1 MKKTLAT
8 TMALVGLC
16 AISMAGRPAPDES
29 IGALTA
35 YVIQELDFDQ
45 GTHASDPSGDGLGRD
60 GVEDRVGLANV
71 VEPGNIS
78 ATLGLLVF
86 LLDLGD
92 E

>member
-1 MKKTLAT
+1 MRKMIAT
-8 TMALVGLC
+8 TCAMLALAGF
-16 AISMAGRPAPDES
+16 SMAGKPDPTSS

-35 YVIQELDFDQ
+35 YAIHELNFDQ
-45 GTHASDPSGDGLGRD
+45 GQHASDPSGDGVGRD

-71 VEPGNIS
+71 VEKGNVS

-86 LLDLGD
+86 LLDLG